1 MFDVASKYGFSLDKD
16 KEKAL
21 RCYLLL
27 FYLENYVNGAI
38 IELRRLSRVRD
49 KINKKIREYLSIR
62 SKKRDFHVTYL
73 ANDTHFYFIC
83 IDKVYKLLSS
93 LSDEL
98 RDDDIKELVIKLEK
112 TFSINV
118 IRNHLEHIDKRCLG
132 YLTLEDEKQGKRTR
146 ISDFGNFL
154 GDYFSF
160 GGEKFPSNLKSVTE
174 LKRIYTELL
183 KILEE
188 KYVSKDPSFI
198 RRRQSEQVYK
208 KIMQKLKKSGLLSKI

>member
-1 MFDVASKYGFSLDKD
+1 MFNLVSKYGFSLDKD
-16 KEKAL
+16 NEKAL

-27 FYLENYVNGAI
+27 FYLESYVNGAI
-38 IELRRLSRVRD
+38 IEIRRLSRARD
-49 KINKKIREYLSIR
+49 KINKDIRGSLNFGR
-62 SKKRDFHVTYL
+62 KKNFHITHL

-98 RDDDIKELVIKLEK
+98 KDRDIKKLVTELKK
-112 TFSINV
+112 TFGINIV
-118 IRNHLEHIDKRCLG
+118 RNHLEHIDKRCLE
-132 YLTLEDEKQGKRTR
+132 YLTSEDEKQGKRTQ

-160 GGEKFPSNLKSVTE
+160 GGEKFPSDIKSAAE
-174 LKRIYTELL
+174 LKRIYIELL

-188 KYVSKDPSFI
+188 KYASKDPSFVW
-198 RRRQSEQVYK
+198 RQQSEARYK
-208 KIMQKLKKSGLLSKI
+208 KIMQMLKKKGLLSF